1 MASVKPTWGSTGEA
15 RSAKNF
21 CMDLQGNVYD
31 GIVRDY
37 ERLARKK
44 SLATGNSR
52 SSGRTLIVK
61 EGALMLE
68 KLRPLTA

>member
-44 SLATGNSR
+44 
-52 SSGRTLIVK
+52 
-61 EGALMLE
+61 
-68 KLRPLTA
+68 KLGYW

>member
-1 MASVKPTWGSTGEA
+1 MMESYVIMKDWLE
-15 RSAKNF
+15 
-21 CMDLQGNVYD
+21 
-31 GIVRDY
+31 
-37 ERLARKK
+37 KK